1 MVDLTSMMVPQI
13 VQGPAETPPAFV
25 HLLGRVKWNRLRPAV
40 QARFLER
47 SRPVTYLGQAQL
59 KASLTGQVLA
69 LVVIALGR
77 PLPVHTGL
85 CEARIELEPIAGGV
99 IWNRLYR
106 KPGQPWERV
115 RSVKRM
121 RQGHLHECAGPVAM
135 RLIVDERDGALTFT
149 SQGFWVTALGLRLRL
164 PDWLTPGQIV
174 VTHEDL
180 SPGRFRFTLTCQHPL
195 LGPLFHQVADFDDP
209 EFTPKQGGCDDD

>member
-1 MVDLTSMMVPQI
+1 MVDLTSTMVRQAC
-13 VQGPAETPPAFV
+13 QWPAETPPAFV
-25 HLLGRVKWNRLRPAV
+25 ELLGRVKWNRLRPAI

-47 SRPVTYLGQAQL
+47 AKPVIYQGQAQL
-59 KASLTGQVLA
+59 KASLMGRALA
-69 LVVIALGR
+69 WVAISLGR
-77 PLPVHTGL
+77 PLPVHTGV
-85 CEARIELEPIAGGV
+85 CEARIELEPIVGGV

-106 KPGQPWERV
+106 KPGQNWEQV

-121 RQGHLHECAGPVAM
+121 RKGHLHECAGPVAM
-135 RLIVDERDGALTFT
+135 RLSVDERHGALVFT
-149 SQGFWVTALGLRLRL
+149 SQGFWLMALGLSLRL

-180 SPGRFRFTLTCQHPL
+180 SSGRFRFTLTCQHPL

-209 EFTPKQGGCDDD
+209 EFTPKQGGYDDD